1 MADRFCAREGSDW
14 RKWTRGGRVR
24 ERVRMRKH
32 KFGGG
37 AEITC
42 APDNSV
48 ALQINFRPFKRD
60 TCG

>member
-1 MADRFCAREGSDW
+1 MLAEDLIGEGEL
-14 RKWTRGGRVR
+14 RAEGR
-24 ERVRMRKH
+24 ERVCACANID
-32 KFGGG
+32 FGGG